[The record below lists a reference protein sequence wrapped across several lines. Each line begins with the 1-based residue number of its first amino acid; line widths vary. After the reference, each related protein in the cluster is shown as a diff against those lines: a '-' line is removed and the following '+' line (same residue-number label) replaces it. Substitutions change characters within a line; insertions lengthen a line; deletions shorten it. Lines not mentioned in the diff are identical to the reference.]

1 MYFNKKVFKK
11 RLFLFFLC
19 DKSFPYV
26 PHYLHFLC
34 DFYCAP
40 FFGAMMA
47 DGTQESFP
55 LTIMEYLLGDVK
67 KYYPIISL
75 VPTYF

>member
-1 MYFNKKVFKK
+1 MYHI
-11 RLFLFFLC
+11 LFIFC
-19 DKSFPYV
+19 Y
-26 PHYLHFLC
+26 

-47 DGTQESFP
+47 DGTQESVP
-55 LTIMEYLLGDVK
+55 LTIMEYLLGDIK

-75 VPTYF
+75 APTYF